1 MPSVRLSK
9 GDYERLRTIEKLI
22 AENGIKVLE
31 GLREVCPKCGGL
43 MDGIRVSAERVRCP
57 NCGYEEKG
65 VTLAKTRL
73 GTIVGLALGAL
84 VTWIN
89 EMRRP
94 IEAKR
99 IDDSP
104 EF

>member
-9 GDYERLRTIEKLI
+9 TDYERLRTIEKLI

-31 GLREVCPKCGGL
+31 GLREVCPKCGSL

-65 VTLAKTRL
+65 IPLTRARL
-73 GTIVGLALGAL
+73 GTIVGLGLGAL
-84 VTWIN
+84 AMWMGKK
-89 EMRRP
+89 E
-94 IEAKR
+94 E
-99 IDDSP
+99 
-104 EF
+104 